1 MNKQLKTI
9 VIMLIAT
16 APAGLMSCKKGDN
29 VTPTITNDTT
39 AVQPVSDNERASL
52 IHMREEEKLA
62 HDVYTLMLDKWGLNI
77 YANISNSE
85 QKHMDA
91 VLGLLNTY
99 KIADPVGN
107 NGAGVFTDT
116 SIQNLYNDLIAK
128 GSLSLVDALEVGAMI
143 EDMDLHDLK
152 AARANIT
159 HADITTV
166 YDNLAKGSRNH
177 MREFY
182 SQLSS
187 RGVTYQPQFITKEEL
202 NAIITTPKEMGN

>member
-9 VIMLIAT
+9 VVILIAT
-16 APAGLMSCKKGDN
+16 APAGLISCKKSDN
-29 VTPTITNDTT
+29 VTPAVTNDTT
-39 AVQPVSDNERASL
+39 AVQPVSDYEKTSL

-62 HDVYTLMLDKWGLNI
+62 HDVYTLMLNKWGLNI

-85 QKHMDA
+85 QKHMEA

-107 NGAGVFTDT
+107 NGEGVFRDT
-116 SIQNLYNDLIAK
+116 SLQNLYNDLIAK